1 MRRCRQEYEDNPG
14 HGFSSPDGLGFM
26 TPGVFQRLGPQT
38 GRRFVKYSQRRF
50 GAFDAGTDTG
60 SIQKPPLLPDT
71 AIELYSG
78 GANGGFIFIMQIALR
93 F

>member
-1 MRRCRQEYEDNPG
+1 MRITRDTVFLPL
-14 HGFSSPDGLGFM
+14 DGLGFM
-26 TPGVFQRLGPQT
+26 TPDVSQRLGLQT

-60 SIQKPPLLPDT
+60 SIQKPPLFPDT
-71 AIELYSG
+71 VIALYSD